1 MPVRSAIERVP
12 REYRAPSATEVFNEN
27 PLAAFVRRDA
37 GMTINE
43 KHLGHSYA
51 LVLRFSA
58 LAFGHVQL
66 PHDQNGVTNDRLK
79 P

>member
-1 MPVRSAIERVP
+1 
-12 REYRAPSATEVFNEN
+12 
-27 PLAAFVRRDA
+27 
-37 GMTINE
+37 MTIYE

-58 LAFGHVQL
+58 HVQL
-66 PHDQNGVTNDRLK
+66 PHDQNGVTNDRLR